1 MEEPKSKAKRG
12 AKTAAAAQ
20 EDKITLLPLSEL
32 HDFPNHPFKV
42 RDDEAMQETTESIRQ
57 YGVLVP
63 AIVRPREDGGYE
75 IIAGHRRRR
84 GSELAGLS
92 AMPCI
97 VRRMDDDTAT
107 ILMVDSNIQRENI
120 LPSERAQAYKMKLE
134 AIRRKAGRPAK
145 GAENLPED
153 NCDQVGHNF
162 DGKRSVEI
170 VADEAGESKSQVQR
184 YIRLTELTPELQQM
198 VDEKKIGM
206 TPAVEISYLK
216 PEEQQ
221 MLLTA
226 IDSEQAT
233 PSLSQ
238 AQRMK
243 KLSRDGKLNDDTMLD
258 IMMEQKKPEGYNVVL
273 SADKLRKYFPRSYT
287 PQKMEETILKL
298 LDAWLRKRQRD
309 QSR

>member
-1 MEEPKSKAKRG
+1 MAKAKTSITTENRSG
-12 AKTAAAAQ
+12 SAADAAAK
-20 EDKITLLPLSEL
+20 EKRTEMPLSDL
-32 HDFPNHPFKV
+32 HPFEGHPFKV
-42 RDDEAMQETTESIRQ
+42 LDDELMEQTVESIKQ
-57 YGVLVP
+57 IGVVSPL
-63 AIVRPREDGGYE
+63 IVRPDPEGGFE
-75 IIAGHRRRR
+75 ILSGHRRLHAAQ
-84 GSELAGLS
+84 LAGLETV
-92 AMPCI
+92 PVI
-97 VRRMDDDTAT
+97 VKEMDDDAA
-107 ILMVDSNIQRENI
+107 IIFMVDSNLQRENI
-120 LPSERAQAYKMKLE
+120 LPSERAFSYKMKLE
-134 AIRRKAGRPAK
+134 AMKHQGTRNDLETTSRQVVG
-145 GAENLPED
+145 NLESAD
-153 NCDQVGHNF
+153 IVGQ
-162 DGKRSVEI
+162 
-170 VADEAGESKSQVQR
+170 EAGESGRQVQR
-184 YIRLTELTPELQQM
+184 YIRLTELSPELQQM

>member
-1 MEEPKSKAKRG
+1 MEEPKGTAKRR

-20 EDKITLLPLSEL
+20 EDRITLLPLSEL

-42 RDDEAMQETTESIRQ
+42 RDDEAMQETMESIRQ

-75 IIAGHRRRR
+75 IIAGHRRRH

-97 VRRMDDDTAT
+97 VRQMDDDTAT

-134 AIRRKAGRPAK
+134 AIKRQGTRHDLTSDQLGQKLSGKTSREVI
-145 GAENLPED
+145 AENSNDSPT
-153 NCDQVGHNF
+153 Q
-162 DGKRSVEI
+162 I
-170 VADEAGESKSQVQR
+170 QR
-184 YIRLTELTPELQQM
+184 YIRLTELSPELQQM

-243 KLSRDGKLNDDTMLD
+243 KLSRDGKLNDETMLD

>member
-1 MEEPKSKAKRG
+1 M
-12 AKTAAAAQ
+12 
-20 EDKITLLPLSEL
+20 D
-32 HDFPNHPFKV
+32 DFPQVFKNDLFHNYMTDIV
-42 RDDEAMQETTESIRQ
+42 HGAFGSVAPIILTEIIVFLYRFTDSAVETQLSSTVCTVEQ
-57 YGVLVP
+57 
-63 AIVRPREDGGYE
+63 PRELRHFPHPG
-75 IIAGHRRRR
+75 
-84 GSELAGLS
+84 
-92 AMPCI
+92 I
-97 VRRMDDDTAT
+97 VG
-107 ILMVDSNIQRENI
+107 Q
-120 LPSERAQAYKMKLE
+120 
-134 AIRRKAGRPAK
+134 
-145 GAENLPED
+145 
-153 NCDQVGHNF
+153 
-162 DGKRSVEI
+162 
-170 VADEAGESKSQVQR
+170 EAGESGRQVQR
-184 YIRLTELTPELQQM
+184 YIRLTELSPELQQM